1 MEMTCEFYEQ
11 GTVPDQNVMS
21 RIGVLVQQL
30 IDVQAQHADTLFTKA
45 ELPNTLIDPYSHWN
59 TGMGY
64 AGIVLGIVRL
74 GDVIVGTFRL
84 FPSPVEKRLVNL
96 CSVVVDS
103 NFRGQGIGVYVVA
116 TAENYANQHGF
127 EEVVIDYAS
136 NNLPA
141 RGFWEHMGYIP
152 RTVVC
157 SKEV

>member
-1 MEMTCEFYEQ
+1 MQMTCEFYEQ
-11 GTVPDQNVMS
+11 GSVPDQAVMT
-21 RIGVLVQQL
+21 RVGELVQQL
-30 IDVQAQHADTLFTKA
+30 IGVQTEYATSLFSKAD
-45 ELPNTLIDPYSHWN
+45 LPKEVIDPYTHWN

-64 AGIVLGIVRL
+64 AGVVLGIVRL

-84 FPSPVEKRLVNL
+84 FPSPVDKRLTNL
-96 CSVVVDS
+96 CSVVVDQA
-103 NFRGQGIGVYVVA
+103 FRNQGVGVYVV
-116 TAENYANQHGF
+116 TMAENYANKHGF